1 MTATSPQ
8 SPARLVIH
16 RGAARTTISAA
27 PGLDRL
33 AELSFTGR
41 QPDVDVTSDTV
52 RITYPLLGF
61 PSLRARGAGIVLHAG
76 HSWAVEIDGGA
87 GELAARLDT
96 TAIRSVHVDGGMARS
111 TLVLP
116 PAAEVVPVTITSG
129 VSRVALRLP
138 RGTAFELDIK
148 GGVKDLVLDE
158 QVLGA
163 VGGRVRL
170 RSPGLFDRDR
180 HYRITVGGGA
190 SGLSVTS
197 GARLVAPA
205 RPDGGSVA

>member
-1 MTATSPQ
+1 MTATSRQ

-16 RGAARTTISAA
+16 RGAARTAISAA
-27 PGLDRL
+27 SGLDRL
-33 AELSFTGR
+33 ADLSFTGR
-41 QPDVDVTSDTV
+41 PPDVDLTSDTV

-61 PSLRARGAGIVLHAG
+61 PSLRARGANIVLRAER
-76 HSWAVEIDGGA
+76 SRAVEVDGGA
-87 GELAARLDT
+87 GELAARLDAT
-96 TAIRSVHVDGGMARS
+96 GIRSVHIDGGMARS

-116 PAAEVVPVTITSG
+116 RAAEVVPVTITGG
-129 VSRVALRLP
+129 VSRVAMRLP
-138 RGTAFELDIK
+138 RGTAFELDIR

-197 GARLVAPA
+197 GALLVPA